1 MYPPPVLSACLPVC
15 VHTCAL
21 RTLALDTK
29 KPKKGLGVERGAVS
43 LELGDAAD
51 ADGLVS
57 DEFVCSSDAVGV
69 VLGDSVD
76 II

>member
-1 MYPPPVLSACLPVC
+1 M
-15 VHTCAL
+15 
-21 RTLALDTK
+21 
-29 KPKKGLGVERGAVS
+29 
-43 LELGDAAD
+43 ELGDAAD